1 MNTTPYYSYKDVKLS
16 TKEYKDMKKVRLWN
30 DIQPDNTLKLKSSK
44 IYDMANNTIERK
56 SETTFSRI
64 PMVNS
69 ATKDKLLDFVVE
81 DGRFFLQ
88 GKMRNG
94 EIEHISSLKYYP
106 IEPKHYKKLG
116 NLALRFCNK
125 VERFLHR

>member
-16 TKEYKDMKKVRLWN
+16 VKDYNDRKKVRLWDN
-30 DIQPDNTLKLKSSK
+30 VPQDNTLKLKATK
-44 IYDMANNTIERK
+44 FYDMSENFIERS
-56 SETTFSRI
+56 SEKTYSKI

-116 NLALRFCNK
+116 NLALRFCKK
-125 VERFLHR
+125 VDKYIHR